1 MQAERRTSILR
12 QWLGMAIL
20 TVVILVGGVMLEITS
35 DGDKEEWY
43 IDAWMVLGI
52 AALASHL
59 VLVSLPRVRLERAHR
74 ELEQRHAQQCT
85 ILEKSL
91 EEMRHGDLVEF
102 LGPVDQLPEVMSEAV
117 QAAAQAI
124 SALVQ
129 QIQTSSVEVA
139 TSAGTVHATSAE
151 LVEGAS
157 QQAAAVVEI
166 TATTEELART
176 AGQIATSASGQA
188 EFVAKAQDA
197 GNEGALSLEGAVQGV
212 GELRHG
218 IEAIADRADILG
230 KRSREIYRVLDLI
243 TEIAQETHI
252 LALNA
257 AIEASAAGVHGD
269 RFGVVAEEV
278 RRLAE
283 RSRESVESVR
293 QLLDGFSESIRSV
306 VVATEEGSKSAVQV
320 LEQSRS
326 TQDAI
331 EQLRSALADTAGAA
345 REISLATDEQRTASN
360 QVVLTLREISEVIQ
374 RTADSFQQFTS
385 SAERLSGLALSI
397 QLLTQSFRTDS
408 GHSLK
413 NQVLG
418 WSDRL
423 RDSTANLEVVEGV
436 LADVVR
442 NFPYI
447 ELAYLVDTSGSMVAF
462 EVNRKVVEDHR
473 LKVTVSPG
481 QAYADRPWFQAVSRD
496 QRTAVTPP
504 YVSLL
509 TDDRCFTIA
518 AAVRN
523 RSGAMIGILGVD
535 VNVRSWTS
543 I

>member
-102 LGPVDQLPEVMSEAV
+102 LGAVDQLPEVMSEAV

-129 QIQTSSVEVA
+129 QIQASSVEVA

-176 AGQIATSASGQA
+176 AGQIATNASGQA

-197 GNEGALSLEGAVQGV
+197 GNEGAHSLEGAVQGV

-257 AIEASAAGVHGD
+257 AIEASAAGEHGD

-462 EVNRKVVEDHR
+462 EVNRAVVDDHR